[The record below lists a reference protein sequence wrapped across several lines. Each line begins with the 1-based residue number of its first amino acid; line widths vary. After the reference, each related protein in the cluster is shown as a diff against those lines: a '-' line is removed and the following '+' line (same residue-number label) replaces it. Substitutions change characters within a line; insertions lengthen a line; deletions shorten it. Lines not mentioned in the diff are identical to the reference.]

1 MQQPGYALAGA
12 APAPRG
18 AWTIALAGLLAL
30 AAAVGIGRFV
40 FTPILPMM
48 QEDAGVSVAQGG
60 WLASANYVGYLLGAL
75 WALLH
80 RVRADY
86 AVRSALVV
94 TSAATMAMALTDGMV
109 SWLLLRGI
117 AGISSAWALIGV
129 TSWCVQRLAP
139 LGRPVLNGT
148 LFSGVGCGIV
158 LAGALCLALM
168 TAGAGSRTAWFAHGA
183 IGLAVAIVVWPVFGV
198 NRAFAGDGAAPPR
211 YPWTGDAVRL
221 VLCYG
226 AFGLGYIIPA
236 TFVPV
241 MAKQAIHDPR
251 IFGWAWPIFGLAAI
265 GSTLLAAQLSRVMTH
280 RRIWMT
286 GSLLMALGVVSPLVL
301 PGLAGIVLA
310 ALLVGGTFMVVTMA
324 GAQAAR
330 EVAGAAAGVV
340 IAAMTAAF
348 ALGQI
353 AGPVLVSVL
362 VGRSHGFTEALL
374 TAFAVLI
381 ASAVALAFNPT
392 PKGKDP

>member
-1 MQQPGYALAGA
+1 MP
-12 APAPRG
+12 
-18 AWTIALAGLLAL
+18 IALAGSLAL

-86 AVRSALVV
+86 AVRSALLV
-94 TSAATMAMALTDGMV
+94 TAVATMAMALADGMA

-139 LGRPVLNGT
+139 LRRPVLGGT
-148 LFSGVGCGIV
+148 LFSGVGGGIV

-168 TAGAGSRTAWFAHGA
+168 AAGAGSRAAWFAHGA
-183 IGLAVAIVVWPVFGV
+183 IGLAAAIVVWPVIGV
-198 NRAFAGDGAAPPR
+198 NRALAEEGAAPPR
-211 YPWTGDAVRL
+211 NPWTGDALRL

-226 AFGLGYIIPA
+226 AFGLGYIVPA

-241 MAKQAIHDPR
+241 MAKQAIPDPLV
-251 IFGWAWPIFGLAAI
+251 FGWAWPVFGLAAI

-280 RRIWMT
+280 RRIWMA
-286 GSLLMALGVVSPLVL
+286 GSLLMAFGVVSPLVV

-310 ALLVGGTFMVVTMA
+310 ALLVGGTFMVITMA
-324 GAQAAR
+324 GIQVAR

-353 AGPVLVSVL
+353 AGPALVSL
-362 VGRSHGFTEALL
+362 LAERSHGFTAALL
-374 TAFAVLI
+374 MAFAVLI
-381 ASAVALAFNPT
+381 ASVVVLTFNPT
-392 PKGKDP
+392 PR

>member
-1 MQQPGYALAGA
+1 M
-12 APAPRG
+12 
-18 AWTIALAGLLAL
+18 
-30 AAAVGIGRFV
+30 
-40 FTPILPMM
+40 
-48 QEDAGVSVAQGG
+48 
-60 WLASANYVGYLLGAL
+60 
-75 WALLH
+75 
-80 RVRADY
+80 
-86 AVRSALVV
+86 V
-94 TSAATMAMALTDGMV
+94 TSAATMAMALADGMV

-139 LGRPVLNGT
+139 LGRPVINGT

-183 IGLAVAIVVWPVFGV
+183 IGLAVAIVVWPVIGV
-198 NRAFAGDGAAPPR
+198 NRAFAGDGAAPLR
-211 YPWTGDAVRL
+211 YLWTGDAVRL

>member
-1 MQQPGYALAGA
+1 ML
-12 APAPRG
+12 
-18 AWTIALAGLLAL
+18 IALAGLIAL
-30 AAAVGIGRFV
+30 AAAVGIGRFA

-60 WLASANYVGYLLGAL
+60 WLASANYVGYLVGAL

-80 RVRADY
+80 RVRPDY
-86 AVRSALVV
+86 AVRSALLV
-94 TSAATMAMALTDGMV
+94 TSVATMAMGLAEGIV
-109 SWLLLRGI
+109 SWLLLRGV

-129 TSWCVQRLAP
+129 ASWCVQRLTP
-139 LGRPVLNGT
+139 LGRPVLNGV

-168 TAGAGSRTAWFAHGA
+168 SAGAGSRTAWLAHGV
-183 IGLAVAIVVWPVFGV
+183 IGLAATIIVWPVIGV
-198 NRAFAGDGAAPPR
+198 SRVSTAAAAPPQ
-211 YPWTGDAVRL
+211 YQWTGDAVRL

-241 MAKQAIHDPR
+241 MAKQALHDPLV
-251 IFGWAWPIFGLAAI
+251 FGWAWPVFGLAAI
-265 GSTLLAAQLSRVMTH
+265 GSTLLAAQLTRRMTH

-286 GSLLMALGVVSPLVL
+286 GCLLMAFGIVSPLVL
-301 PGLAGIVLA
+301 PGLGGIVLA

-324 GAQAAR
+324 GAQVAR
-330 EVAGAAAGVV
+330 EVAGPAAGVV

-348 ALGQI
+348 AFGQI

-362 VGRSHGFTEALL
+362 VERSHGFTEALVI
-374 TAFAVLI
+374 AFAVLI
-381 ASAVALAFNPT
+381 ASVVTLLFNPT
-392 PKGKDP
+392 PREKKP